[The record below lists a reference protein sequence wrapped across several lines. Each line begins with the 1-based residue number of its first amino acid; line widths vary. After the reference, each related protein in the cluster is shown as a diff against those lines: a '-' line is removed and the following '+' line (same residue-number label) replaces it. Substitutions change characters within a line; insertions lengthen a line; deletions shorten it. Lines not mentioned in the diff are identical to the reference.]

1 MKKFLSVLFILLLSC
16 SAVQPRQ
23 AMAVTNLP
31 VRVIHVVYDDSGSM
45 YETGGRDVDTWC
57 QAKYAMEVFAAMLGE
72 KDTLKVYYMS
82 DYEKDTKKAPRLTLY
97 GTDGAA
103 QNVKKLH
110 DQKTV
115 AGNTPFASVKKA
127 YSDLQSL
134 SADEKW
140 LVILTDGAFQGVDG
154 KEGIDSYLSGKSSD
168 VKVMFLGMGPNADG
182 ITQKASQDIF
192 YVKAET
198 NSQILSQITGICTRI
213 FNSNRLD
220 VSASSKT
227 FSFDV
232 PMSEL
237 IVFAQGANVDIDGIK
252 PESGKLIKCAKS
264 PVKVMYSDCD
274 ATNYDNKP
282 TKDLVGSMATF
293 IDDFAAGSYTLDVS
307 GAETIEIYYK
317 PNIEVAAYLT
327 DANGQEV
334 TDAENLEA
342 GEYVLTFGFVK
353 AGTDEKVAESKLLGE
368 VTYSAK
374 VSNNGILHDK
384 VYASGDLLTV
394 EEGPLQINVTAN
406 YLEYNTVTTQLN
418 YTVFRNKAVTFEVLE
433 NPSYTV
439 DSDGIVESDKIRIKA
454 KIDGQEFTQ
463 EQWDRMELPEVALV
477 EAERN
482 FKIDNPILEKT
493 TTPGIFTLQPS
504 LPGGVPST
512 GTYTDC
518 DYKLTYRQELG
529 KEAWSG
535 AMEDTIRISDAR
547 SWWERNWDL
556 FVKLVGLGIIL
567 FLLAGYLPC
576 FKHYLPKSLKKT
588 PYVRG
593 QAKPPASGVK
603 HRYGSVKKKLRS
615 TIVPYFPQTGVIRF
629 IPDSVSGA
637 PDMEVRAIKK
647 RRMALTN
654 VRDFAGNKNVCFNGR
669 SLPPDCK
676 KYETG
681 ASVTI
686 KATIKEWTYV
696 CTPNREKK

>member
-1 MKKFLSVLFILLLSC
+1 MKRFLSGLLVLLLVC
-16 SAVQPRQ
+16 STGLPRQ
-23 AMAVTNLP
+23 AWAAATTNLP
-31 VRVIHVVYDDSGSM
+31 TRVIHVVYDDSGSM
-45 YETGGRDVDTWC
+45 YETGNKDVDTWC

-82 DYEKDTKKAPRLTLY
+82 DYEKDTKKAPRLTLQ
-97 GTDGAA
+97 GKDGAA
-103 QNVKKLH
+103 QNVKMLH

-154 KEGIDSYLSGKSSD
+154 KEGIDSYLAGKSSD
-168 VKVMFLGMGPNADG
+168 VKVMFLGMGPKADG

-198 NSQILSQITGICTRI
+198 NSEILSQITGICTRI

-220 VSASSKT
+220 VSASSKN
-227 FSFDV
+227 FSFDI

-237 IVFAQGANVDIDGIK
+237 IVFAQGANVDIAGIK

-274 ATNYDNKP
+274 ATNYKNKP

-293 IDDFAAGSYTLDVS
+293 IDDFAAGNYTLDVS

-334 TDAENLEA
+334 TDAENLED

-353 AGTDEKVAESKLLGE
+353 AGTDEKVAESKLLGN
-368 VTYSAK
+368 VTYNDR
-374 VSNNGILHDK
+374 VTNNGTLHDK
-384 VYASGDLLTV
+384 IYSSGDLLTV
-394 EEGPLQINVTAN
+394 EEGTLQIDVTAN
-406 YLEYNTVTTQLN
+406 YLEYNTVTTQL
-418 YTVFRNKAVTFEVLE
+418 YYSVFRNKTVTFEVLD

-439 DSDGIVESDKIRIKA
+439 DSDGILEQDEIRIKA
-454 KIDGQEFTQ
+454 KLDGQEFTQ
-463 EQWDRMELPEVALV
+463 EQWDRMELPAISWVDTG
-477 EAERN
+477 RD
-482 FKIDNPILEKT
+482 FKIEDPVLEKT
-493 TTPGIFTLQPS
+493 TTPGIFTLQPG
-504 LPGGVPST
+504 LPDGRPST
-512 GTYTDC
+512 GTYKDC
-518 DYKLTYRQELG
+518 TYRITYYQELG
-529 KEAWSG
+529 KETWSG
-535 AMEDTIRISDAR
+535 EMTEVVRINDLR

-567 FLLAGYLPC
+567 FILAGYLPI
-576 FKHYLPKSLKKT
+576 FKNYLPKSLKKR
-588 PYVRG
+588 PYI
-593 QAKPPASGVK
+593 
-603 HRYGSVKKKLRS
+603 YGTSSNLNDEPKERKGTVKKNVPS
-615 TIVPYFPQTGVIRF
+615 TIIPYISQRGTIKYVPEGGFPL
-629 IPDSVSGA
+629 
-637 PDMEVRAIKK
+637 MKVRAIKG
-647 RRMALTN
+647 RRMTLTN
-654 VRDFAGNKNVCFNGR
+654 IRAFAGRENIKFDGE
-669 SLPPDCK
+669 SIEKESK

-686 KATIKEWTYV
+686 TATKGDWTYE
-696 CTPNREKK
+696 CTPNQS